1 MSCTAD
7 PLMVPAHRVITLAVD
22 WEAHDL
28 DKGLVRSA
36 EQVAG
41 VACIDCGTDYRR
53 HPEWPQVVAGLA
65 GAAPDPEPLVAC
77 RGTCAA
83 RHGSA
88 TGTGQPVPPI
98 ENRILLLKQ
107 LSGDTQLGPVRRLS
121 PGRPLLVVKRQ
132 ACACH

>member
-1 MSCTAD
+1 MSCSAD
-7 PLMVPAHRVITLAVD
+7 PLTVPAHRVITLAVG

-28 DKGLVRSA
+28 DKGLVSSA
-36 EQVAG
+36 EHVAG
-41 VACIDCGTDYRR
+41 IACIDCGTEYRQ
-53 HPEWPQVVAGLA
+53 HPQWPQVVVGLA
-65 GAAPDPEPLVAC
+65 EGGQDPVPLAAC

-107 LSGDTQLGPVRRLS
+107 LTAGN
-121 PGRPLLVVKRQ
+121 
-132 ACACH
+132 